1 MNLNKKYVF
10 LLLSFL
16 SLTNLKLFAQLDS
29 SIAKNTIYIE
39 GLGNGII
46 GSVNYDRLFFFKKQ
60 KFSWRIGLFYLPLNI
75 QPIYSVPIELNLIKG
90 KKHNIEFGL
99 GFTYGYAFN
108 SSTIIIPQG
117 SNFITKEEYSEAI
130 YSNLKIIGYRFH
142 KPSGGLFIKASG
154 LLLFKIIELNKNYL
168 QQKKEF
174 IFGPYIGV
182 SIGYTF
188 KKKNL

>member
-1 MNLNKKYVF
+1 MKLNKKYVF

-16 SLTNLKLFAQLDS
+16 SLTNSKLLAQPDS
-29 SIAKNTIYIE
+29 SIAKNTIFIE

-46 GSVNYDRLFFFKKQ
+46 GSVNYDRLFFIKKQ
-60 KFSWRIGLFYLPLNI
+60 KFSWRIGLLYLPLNI

-108 SSTIIIPQG
+108 SSTILIPQG
-117 SNFITKEEYSEAI
+117 SNFTTKEEYSESI
-130 YSNLKIIGYRFH
+130 YSNLKVIGYRFH
-142 KPSGGLFIKASG
+142 NPSGGLFIKASG
-154 LLLFKIIELNKNYL
+154 LLLLKIIELNKNYV
-168 QQKKEF
+168 QQKQEF

-182 SIGYTF
+182 SLGYTF
-188 KKKNL
+188 KKKK